1 MLPLNPKRKT
11 CCLEAP
17 GERQPGR
24 EEPEHEML
32 GTLQLL
38 SLGISLSLSPL
49 PWLKAAGAEEVV
61 CFHVNMFIIE
71 LNFSGFHVKDT
82 SAMF

>member
-11 CCLEAP
+11 RCWEAP
-17 GERQPGR
+17 GEGQPGR
-24 EEPEHEML
+24 EEPEHEAL
-32 GTLQLL
+32 GTLQLP

-49 PWLKAAGAEEVV
+49 PCLIAAGAEEVV

-71 LNFSGFHVKDT
+71 LNVSGFHIKDT